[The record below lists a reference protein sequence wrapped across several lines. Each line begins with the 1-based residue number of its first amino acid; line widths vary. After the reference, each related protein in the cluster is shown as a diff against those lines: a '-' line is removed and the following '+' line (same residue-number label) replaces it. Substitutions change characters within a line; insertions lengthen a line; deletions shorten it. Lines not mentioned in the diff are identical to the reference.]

1 MRVRRAELAPLEFGG
16 LSIYDYTQDAGKS
29 SSLALVEVPAGAVHA
44 ESWSRRSDKYY
55 LVTRGSI
62 AFTLDGSDF
71 ALEAGDFCLVEQGQ
85 RFRYRNATSEP
96 ATLVLVHT
104 PSFEL
109 DAEVFE

>member
-16 LSIYDYTQDAGKS
+16 LAIYDYTADAAKS
-29 SSLALVEVPAGAVHA
+29 SSLAQIEVPAGAVHG

-55 LVTRGSI
+55 LVTSGSI
-62 AFTLDGSDF
+62 AFTLGGEDF
-71 ALEAGDFCLVEQGQ
+71 VLETGDFCLVERGR
-85 RFRYRNATSEP
+85 RFQYRNAASEP